1 MKDTFIGYKVKLIDS
16 SKTGIV
22 FKLNS
27 QVINQ
32 SLDKYIVSFDNEI
45 RIEQLTEE
53 KLHFEEEISKTILF
67 KRLIRDIRSF
77 EIKTREVVSLLL
89 CDFIEIEVTDFDLE
103 VLKDGVEQMIQ
114 QIKEEKNINIEQKL
128 VEGVFEFIWHKKMSK
143 NEEIEL
149 LERLTEIDK
158 YYVWSYLGDELDDD
172 ITKYSSNKLNNYYSE
187 NIHKWNEKDREIYG
201 KEKIER
207 YYNK

>member
-1 MKDTFIGYKVKLIDS
+1 MKDTFIGCKVKLIDS

-22 FKLNS
+22 FNLNS

-32 SLDKYIVSFDNEI
+32 SLDKYIVSFDSEI

-53 KLHFEEEISKTILF
+53 KLHFEEEVSKTILF

-77 EIKTREVVSLLL
+77 DIKTREVVSLLL

-114 QIKEEKNINIEQKL
+114 QIKEEKNINIEHKL
-128 VEGVFEFIWHKKMSK
+128 VEGVFEFIWHKKNSK

-158 YYVWSYLGDELDDD
+158 YYVWSYLGDELGDDV
-172 ITKYSSNKLNNYYSE
+172 TKYSSNKLNNYYSE
-187 NIHKWNEKDREIYG
+187 NIHKWKEKDREIYG
-201 KEKIER
+201 KEKMER